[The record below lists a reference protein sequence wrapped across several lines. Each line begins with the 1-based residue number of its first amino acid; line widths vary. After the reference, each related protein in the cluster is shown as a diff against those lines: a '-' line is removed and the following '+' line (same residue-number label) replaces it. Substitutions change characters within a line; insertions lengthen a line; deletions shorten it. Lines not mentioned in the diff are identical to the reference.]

1 MPTDNA
7 EILRQLNKA
16 REKRAPKPQKPL
28 RKIGLKKQQEQ
39 KQEKELLNGDDTFLQ
54 KWYKERQKQL
64 TGTCIRCGAH
74 YDKNNL
80 AYAIAAT
87 AHVLAKRDNMFPS
100 VSLHPD
106 NYIELGSF
114 CGCHYWFDNFASWE
128 EIALSKIWPVV
139 LEKFLL
145 FNDKIVE
152 RERIPEVFLQEIK
165 PKI

>member
-1 MPTDNA
+1 MASQET
-7 EILRQLNKA
+7 LNRLNLA
-16 REKRAPKPQKPL
+16 REKRPKKEQKPL

-39 KQEKELLNGDDTFLQ
+39 KEEKELLNGEDTFLQ

-64 TGTCIRCGAH
+64 TGTCVRCGAH

-87 AHVLAKRDNMFPS
+87 AHVLPKRDNMFPS
-100 VSLHPD
+100 VALHPD
-106 NYIELGSF
+106 NYIELNSF
-114 CGCHYWFDNFASWE
+114 CGCHYWYDNFASWE
-128 EIALSKIWPVV
+128 EIALDKIWQLV

-145 FNDKIVE
+145 MNNKITE
-152 RERIPEVFLQEIK
+152 REKIPEVFLQEIK